1 METRR
6 MECAQKKAVE
16 EGYTPVFVDESG
28 FYLLPCV
35 RRTWAPIGQT
45 PVLHEKAGRDH
56 LSVISGLTLQGD
68 IYSAVQEASFN
79 SAGVIG
85 FLRQL
90 LGWIEGKVMVMWDGA
105 PIHRSTEVR
114 HFLSSD
120 GEGASERL
128 LLVRLPAYAPDLNPV
143 EGIWSYLK
151 GVELANLCCHNF
163 TQLHGQLQNALTRL
177 SDKTDV
183 IKGCINQPGFYL

>member
-1 METRR
+1 METGRVAR
-6 MECAQKKAVE
+6 PQKKAVE

-56 LSVISGLTLQGD
+56 LSVISGVTLYGTL
-68 IYSAVQEASFN
+68 YSAVQEASFN
-79 SAGVIG
+79 SQGVIG
-85 FLRQL
+85 FLKQL

-105 PIHRSTEVR
+105 PIHRSKEVR
-114 HFLSSD
+114 HFLSED
-120 GEGASERL
+120 GEGAAERL

-143 EGIWSYLK
+143 EGVWSYLK
-151 GVELANLCCHNF
+151 GVDLANSCCHDF
-163 TQLHGQLQNALTRL
+163 TQLHYQLQNALMSL
-177 SDKTDV
+177 SYKTD
-183 IKGCINQPGFYL
+183 IINGCINQPGFY

>member
-1 METRR
+1 MEY
-6 MECAQKKAVE
+6 AQKKAVE

-45 PVLHEKAGRDH
+45 PVLRERAGRDH
-56 LSVISGLTLQGD
+56 LSVISGVTLQGD
-68 IYSAVQEASFN
+68 IYSAVQEACFN

-105 PIHRSTEVR
+105 PIHRSKEVR
-114 HFLSSD
+114 HFLSNDGD

-163 TQLHGQLQNALTRL
+163 TQLHYHLQDAITRL

-183 IKGCINQPGFYL
+183 IKGCINQPGFYS